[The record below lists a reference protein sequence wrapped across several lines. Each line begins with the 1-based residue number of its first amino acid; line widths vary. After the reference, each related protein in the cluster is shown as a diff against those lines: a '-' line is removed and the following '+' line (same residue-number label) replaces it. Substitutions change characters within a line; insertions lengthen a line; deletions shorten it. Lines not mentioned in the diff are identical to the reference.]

1 MQLISSAI
9 EVAHSLLRNRLA
21 TAQTIVD
28 ATAGNGG
35 DTLFLAEN
43 SPTTAKIYA
52 FDIQAEALAATK
64 EHTKRYAAK
73 INCIL
78 DSHAAVDAYVG
89 GEIDA
94 AIFNLGYLPG
104 GSHAVTTDKTS
115 TLTAVQKM
123 LEKLSLNGVLIIVA
137 YPGHTAGCMEK
148 QALETYFEDLPMQ
161 RFTVGCYKLLNHGL
175 RAPNLYVIEKVRR

>member
-1 MQLISSAI
+1 MQLSSSAI

-43 SPTTAKIYA
+43 SPVTAKIYA
-52 FDIQAEALAATK
+52 FDIQAAAVAATQAL
-64 EHTKRYAAK
+64 TKRYATK

-78 DSHAAVDAYVG
+78 ASHAAVDAYVV

-94 AIFNLGYLPG
+94 AVFNLGYLPG
-104 GSHAVTTDKTS
+104 GNHAVTTEEAS
-115 TLTAVQKM
+115 TLAAVQKI
-123 LEKLSLNGVLIIVA
+123 LKKLSLNGVLVIVA
-137 YPGHTAGCMEK
+137 YPGHTAGSTEK
-148 QALETYFEDLPMQ
+148 QALETYLADLPSRQ
-161 RFTVGCYKLLNHGL
+161 FTVGGYKLLNHGAA
-175 RAPNLYVIEKVRR
+175 APILYVIEKVRR